1 MPPTDTL
8 VVTCPLESVSAL
20 EGSKATPGTAENC
33 TSAPAT
39 AVPCSSFTCTTTG
52 CGNRLPVCA
61 VCFPPLDSTI
71 AAPNAV
77 GLGNGADSP
86 LREQDIAAD
95 VASEERRVGKEGR
108 YR

>member
-52 CGNRLPVCA
+52 CGNKAPVWA
-61 VCFPPLDSTI
+61 NCFPPLDSTR

-77 GLGNGADSP
+77 GLGRDVGSL
-86 LREQDIAAD
+86 LREQDVARSAAST
-95 VASEERRVGKEGR
+95 ATA
-108 YR
+108 